1 MTTPFDT
8 PDWRGMSQ
16 GDRDLGLN
24 NGVHVPASAELV
36 AGWDRRSA
44 EMRAKYPDHL
54 DLRYGPRQRNR
65 IDFFKAAE
73 KAPTLLF
80 IHGGYWQTRA
90 KESFALFAAGPM
102 AHGIN
107 VALTGYTLAPDAT
120 LDEIVAETH
129 AAIDFLAEQLPA
141 LGGDGKGIVVS
152 GWSAGGHLTSMALS
166 HPQVRAGM
174 AISGIY
180 DLEPI
185 RHSYLN
191 VKLALDEAA
200 SRRNSPMAHG
210 INVALFGYTLAPDAT
225 LDQIVAEILEGIDFL
240 AEQLPDLGGDPSRI
254 IVSGWSAGGHLTSMA
269 LSHPNVTA
277 GMAISGIYDLEPI
290 RHSYLNVKLA
300 LDEAMSRRNSPVM
313 QAGGAMKPL
322 SLVVGNAELP
332 LLRKQT
338 ADFAGHRAGYGLPV
352 AYEEIPGADHF
363 TILNEMVSPTGRI
376 TTLIRQLFE

>member
-24 NGVHVPASAELV
+24 NSVHVPASAELV

-54 DLRYGPRQRNR
+54 DLRYGPRERNR
-65 IDFFKAAE
+65 IDFFKAAD

-120 LDEIVAETH
+120 LDEIVAEIH
-129 AAIDFLAEQLPA
+129 AAIDFLAERLPA

-180 DLEPI
+180 DLESI

-191 VKLALDEAA
+191 AKLGLDEAA
-200 SRRNSPMAHG
+200 SRRNSPM
-210 INVALFGYTLAPDAT
+210 T
-225 LDQIVAEILEGIDFL
+225 
-240 AEQLPDLGGDPSRI
+240 
-254 IVSGWSAGGHLTSMA
+254 
-269 LSHPNVTA
+269 
-277 GMAISGIYDLEPI
+277 
-290 RHSYLNVKLA
+290 
-300 LDEAMSRRNSPVM
+300 
-313 QAGGAMKPL
+313 QAGGVIKPL
-322 SLVVGNAELP
+322 SLVVGDAELP

-338 ADFAGHRAGYGLPV
+338 ADFAGHRAKYGLPV
-352 AYEEIPGADHF
+352 TYEEIPGANHF
-363 TILNEMVSPTGRI
+363 TIMNELVSPTGRI
-376 TTLIRQLFE
+376 TTLIRQLFERTAATSS